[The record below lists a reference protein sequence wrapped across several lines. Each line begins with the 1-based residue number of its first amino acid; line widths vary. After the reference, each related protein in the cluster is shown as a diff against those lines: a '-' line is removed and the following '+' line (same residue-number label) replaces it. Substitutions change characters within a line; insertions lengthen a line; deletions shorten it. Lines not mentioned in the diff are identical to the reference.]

1 MLWKH
6 IRLETG
12 LTKCQDEYNLSIL
25 HSLLVWHFVSLTVK
39 SRLRELGL
47 NIIYHLAL
55 VTTVV
60 TNVTWLIKYQLK
72 RPVLAQLEKHGDY
85 IHIQYLMK
93 GQGKAKNTKTNECL
107 ILFIIDSFYSNYIP
121 LNIFTTDILC
131 SSSFCLLFTS
141 LYFYL
146 SKK

>member
-12 LTKCQDEYNLSIL
+12 LTKCQDEYNLGIL
-25 HSLLVWHFVSLTVK
+25 HSLLVWHFVSRTVN

-47 NIIYHLAL
+47 NSIYHLAL

-72 RPVLAQLEKHGDY
+72 RPILAG
-85 IHIQYLMK
+85 
-93 GQGKAKNTKTNECL
+93 
-107 ILFIIDSFYSNYIP
+107 
-121 LNIFTTDILC
+121 
-131 SSSFCLLFTS
+131 
-141 LYFYL
+141 
-146 SKK
+146 